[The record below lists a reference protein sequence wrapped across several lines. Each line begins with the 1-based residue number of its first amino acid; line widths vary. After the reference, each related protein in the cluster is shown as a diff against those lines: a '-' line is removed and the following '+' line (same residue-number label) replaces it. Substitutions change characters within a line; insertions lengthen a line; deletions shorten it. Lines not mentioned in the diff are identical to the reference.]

1 MAFQSVSKDDKDVC
15 PEYGRQ
21 DYQSDDK
28 LFSEYDQKNK
38 DYRNKHG
45 IAGFGMSRPLPCE
58 PDLVYRGA
66 KVKKDCAQCV
76 HCSRCRTP
84 QPQLLH
90 GVFPVIRSICYLSS
104 ICAPYREYRK
114 PWKDTGNVFPRL
126 FDDRGPERVSLLP
139 FDIYSIASR
148 YRHNPNPVSDRS
160 KMASGICLRY
170 FRPKLV
176 VPKCASKLA
185 TGSTTQSESSG
196 LLAR

>member
-1 MAFQSVSKDDKDVC
+1 MAFQSVSKEDKDVC

-90 GVFPVIRSICYLSS
+90 GIFPVIRSMCYLSS

-114 PWKDTGNVFPRL
+114 LWKDTGNVFPRL
-126 FDDRGPERVSLLP
+126 FDDRDRKGYLFYHLISTLLQADTGTARTL
-139 FDIYSIASR
+139 FQIA
-148 YRHNPNPVSDRS
+148 
-160 KMASGICLRY
+160 
-170 FRPKLV
+170 
-176 VPKCASKLA
+176 PKCSP
-185 TGSTTQSESSG
+185 GS
-196 LLAR
+196 A

>member
-76 HCSRCRTP
+76 HYSRCRISR
-84 QPQLLH
+84 QLLH
-90 GVFPVIRSICYLSS
+90 GVFPVIRNSQHLLSIFHMCS
-104 ICAPYREYRK
+104 I
-114 PWKDTGNVFPRL
+114 
-126 FDDRGPERVSLLP
+126 
-139 FDIYSIASR
+139 
-148 YRHNPNPVSDRS
+148 
-160 KMASGICLRY
+160 
-170 FRPKLV
+170 
-176 VPKCASKLA
+176 
-185 TGSTTQSESSG
+185 
-196 LLAR
+196 